1 MKRYKLYGNEKID
14 KAKVMGKLLCAA
26 LITCHLSLFTSCSDF
41 LEIKPQSEI
50 ILEDFWGEKADV
62 DNIVAGCYSRMQ
74 GDDIIRRMIVWGECR
89 ADNVAAGQNIVDDG
103 NLENVVK
110 ENITTKNAYTSWDG
124 LYAVINR
131 CNTVI
136 KYAPSVAAVDPGY
149 TEGELKATIAE
160 VSGLR
165 DLCYFYL
172 IRTFRNVP
180 YSTVAFTDDDQV
192 MDLPPTPF
200 EAVLDS
206 LIVDLEAQQ
215 GNAMLRYPE
224 TKPLYQTGRITRSA
238 IWAMLCEMY
247 LWKGDY
253 ENCIRYAD
261 LVIQDKKNYQIE
273 QRGKGYGSG
282 SSYSSGT
289 DNARFNGFPLV
300 SNQSGS
306 SYWGNAFSDIFVA
319 GNSQETIFELMFDNN
334 EAGHSMPANSA
345 VGALYGNATVRK
357 GLLAPSSTVLED
369 ADKTS
374 QRAVYADRNKKVDA
388 RIFQNCFMA
397 NEAICKFVFQ
407 QALIDASSTSNPKA
421 SYGAAYSYNSATKV
435 HYNSSNWII
444 YRLPDIMLLK
454 AEAITQLMREGSDQ
468 EVVDYNKPLLEQ
480 AFNLVNAVNKRSV
493 CESNLVDTLLA
504 RDYTTKSLMQD
515 LVMRERQR
523 ELMFEGKRWYDLV
536 RRSMRDGNTDEL
548 CQAVARREGIN
559 ASYVNNFFANKS
571 TGMYAIFWP
580 YNEEET
586 KVNLNLAAAQNP
598 AFGSGE
604 GNISK

>member
-1 MKRYKLYGNEKID
+1 MTTKINKKMKRSLYAKLISLSFIIY
-14 KAKVMGKLLCAA
+14 
-26 LITCHLSLFTSCSDF
+26 HLSFSVACSDF

-50 ILEDFWGEKADV
+50 ILEDFWSEKADV

-74 GDDIIRRMIVWGECR
+74 GDDVIRRLIVWGECR

-124 LYAVINR
+124 LYSVINR

-136 KYAPSVAAVDPGY
+136 KYAPSVAASDPGY
-149 TEGELKATIAE
+149 TESEMKATIAE

-180 YSTVAFTDDDQV
+180 YSTVAFTDDDQLMALV
-192 MDLPPTPF
+192 PATF

-206 LIVDLEAQQ
+206 LVTDLETQQ
-215 GNAMLRYPE
+215 GYAMLRYPE
-224 TKPLYQTGRITRSA
+224 TKPEYQTGRITKCA
-238 IWAMLCEMY
+238 IWALLCELY

-253 ENCIRYAD
+253 DNCIKYAD
-261 LVIQDKKNYQIE
+261 LVIEDKKNLQE
-273 QRGKGYGSG
+273 ERRGQG
-282 SSYSSGT
+282 YSSGSIYSSGN
-289 DNARFNGFPLV
+289 DNSRFNGYPLV
-300 SNQSGS
+300 NNQLMGN
-306 SYWGNAFSDIFVA
+306 YWGNAFSDIFVS
-319 GNSQETIFELMFDNN
+319 GNSQETIFELIYDNDL
-334 EAGHSMPANSA
+334 AGNGMLANSA
-345 VGALYGNATVRK
+345 VGALYGNNTVAK
-357 GLLAPSSTVLED
+357 GLLAPSTTVIED
-369 ADKTS
+369 GTKTS
-374 QRAVYADRNKKVDA
+374 QRAIYADRNKLVDA
-388 RIFQNCFMA
+388 RIYQNSNMA
-397 NEAICKFVFQ
+397 SEGICKFVYQ
-407 QALIDASSTSNPKA
+407 TVQVDASSTSSPKA
-421 SYGAAYSYNSATKV
+421 VYAGAYSYNSSSKV
-435 HYNSSNWII
+435 HYNSSNWIV
-444 YRLPDIMLLK
+444 YRLTDIMLLK
-454 AEAITQLMREGSDQ
+454 AEALCQKMREGSDQ
-468 EVVDYNKPLLEQ
+468 DIVEYNQPLLAQ
-480 AFNLVNAVNKRSV
+480 AFSLVNAVNKRSV
-493 CESNLVDTLLA
+493 CETNLTDTLLA

-536 RRSMRDGNTDEL
+536 RRSMRDGNTNEL

-559 ASYVNNFFANKS
+559 ASYVNNFFASQS

-586 KVNLNLAAAQNP
+586 KVNPNLAAAQNP